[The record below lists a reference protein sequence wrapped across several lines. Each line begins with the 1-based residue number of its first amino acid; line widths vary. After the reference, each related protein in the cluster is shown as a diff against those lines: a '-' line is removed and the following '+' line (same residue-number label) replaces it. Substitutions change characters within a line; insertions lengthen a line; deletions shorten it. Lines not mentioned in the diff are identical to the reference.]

1 MTVYEK
7 ITSEKEASF
16 GKTMTVKEA
25 CDLWWNSVRIQSYE
39 EIIVWK
45 NIDDNSYS
53 CNIYDEYDEDD
64 SEELKELLNKEI
76 TLESDY
82 YYDEDGYPVVDAVFG
97 KVEKKEYSFDWEAWQ
112 EEQYKKKA
120 EKNRQKI
127 AAKKM
132 KEAMKN
138 GTLNISVPDHDIFTF
153 EPDQNTKRLVIT
165 GIKQTDI
172 TELEIPTSFDKRPI
186 TRVTKT
192 AFEKLS
198 KLEVL
203 KINSVETQVS
213 YCLEKC
219 PNLRKIVIG
228 HIIIKIRGKDMGS
241 EQSS

>member
-7 ITSEKEASF
+7 ITSEKEASL

-25 CDLWWNSVRIQSYE
+25 CDLLWSSVRIQSNV

-45 NIDDNSYS
+45 DIDDNSYT
-53 CNIYDEYDEDD
+53 CNIYDTYYEDD
-64 SEELKELLNKEI
+64 SEVLKELLDNEI
-76 TLESDY
+76 TLEPY
-82 YYDEDGYPVVDAVFG
+82 YYVEDGYPVVDAVFG
-97 KVEKKEYSFDWEAWQ
+97 N
-112 EEQYKKKA
+112 A

-132 KEAMKN
+132 KEAMRN
-138 GTLNISVPDHDIFTF
+138 GTLNISVPYHDIFKF

-165 GIKQTDI
+165 GIKLTGI
-172 TELEIPTSFDKRPI
+172 TKLEIPTSFDGRSI

-203 KINSVETQVS
+203 KINSIETQVS

-219 PNLRKIVIG
+219 PNLRKIKIG

-241 EQSS
+241 EQSSQ

>member
-7 ITSEKEASF
+7 ITSEKEASL

-25 CDLWWNSVRIQSYE
+25 CDLLWSSVRIQSNV

-45 NIDDNSYS
+45 DIDDNSYT
-53 CNIYDEYDEDD
+53 CNIYDECYEDD
-64 SEELKELLNKEI
+64 SEVLKELLNDEI
-76 TLESDY
+76 TLVSY
-82 YYDEDGYPVVDAVFG
+82 YYEDGYPVVDAVFG
-97 KVEKKEYSFDWEAWQ
+97 K
-112 EEQYKKKA
+112 A
-120 EKNRQKI
+120 EKNRLKI

-138 GTLNISVPDHDIFTF
+138 GTLNISVPYHNIFKF
-153 EPDQNTKRLVIT
+153 EPVQNTKRLVIT
-165 GIKQTDI
+165 GIKQTNI
-172 TELEIPTSFDKRPI
+172 KKLEIPTSFDGRPI

-192 AFEKLS
+192 AFENLS

-219 PNLRKIVIG
+219 PNLRKIEIG
-228 HIIIKIRGKDMGS
+228 HIIIKTRGKDMGS

>member
-7 ITSEKEASF
+7 ITSEKEASL

-25 CDLWWNSVRIQSYE
+25 CDLLWSSIRIQSNV

-45 NIDDNSYS
+45 DIDDNSYT
-53 CNIYDEYDEDD
+53 CNIYDECYEDD
-64 SEELKELLNKEI
+64 SEVLKELLNDEI
-76 TLESDY
+76 TLVSY
-82 YYDEDGYPVVDAVFG
+82 YYEDGYPVVDAVFG
-97 KVEKKEYSFDWEAWQ
+97 K
-112 EEQYKKKA
+112 A
-120 EKNRQKI
+120 EKNRLKI

-138 GTLNISVPDHDIFTF
+138 GTLNISVPDHDIFKF

-165 GIKQTDI
+165 GIKQTNI
-172 TELEIPTSFDKRPI
+172 KKLEIPTSFDGRPI

-192 AFEKLS
+192 AFENLS

-203 KINSVETQVS
+203 KINSIETQVS

-219 PNLRKIVIG
+219 PNLRKIEIG

>member
-7 ITSEKEASF
+7 ITSEKEASL
-16 GKTMTVKEA
+16 GKSMTVKEA
-25 CDLWWNSVRIQSYE
+25 CDLLWSSVRIQSNV

-45 NIDDNSYS
+45 DIDDNSYT
-53 CNIYDEYDEDD
+53 CNIYDECYEDD
-64 SEELKELLNKEI
+64 SEVLKELLNDEI
-76 TLESDY
+76 TLVSY
-82 YYDEDGYPVVDAVFG
+82 YYEDGYPVVDAVFG
-97 KVEKKEYSFDWEAWQ
+97 K
-112 EEQYKKKA
+112 A
-120 EKNRQKI
+120 EKNRLEI

-138 GTLNISVPDHDIFTF
+138 GTLNISVPYHNIFKF
-153 EPDQNTKRLVIT
+153 EPVQNTKRLVIT
-165 GIKQTDI
+165 GIKQTNI
-172 TELEIPTSFDKRPI
+172 KKLEIPTSFDGRPI

-203 KINSVETQVS
+203 KINSIETQVS

-219 PNLRKIVIG
+219 PNLRKIKIG

>member
-7 ITSEKEASF
+7 ITSEKEASL

-25 CDLWWNSVRIQSYE
+25 CDLLWSSVRIQSNV

-45 NIDDNSYS
+45 DIDDNSYT
-53 CNIYDEYDEDD
+53 CNIYDTYYEDD
-64 SEELKELLNKEI
+64 SEVLKELLDNEI
-76 TLESDY
+76 TLEPY
-82 YYDEDGYPVVDAVFG
+82 YYVEDGYPVVDAVFG
-97 KVEKKEYSFDWEAWQ
+97 NV
-112 EEQYKKKA
+112 

-132 KEAMKN
+132 KEAMRN
-138 GTLNISVPDHDIFTF
+138 ETLNISVPYHNIFKF
-153 EPDQNTKRLVIT
+153 EPVQNTKRLVIT
-165 GIKQTDI
+165 GIKLTGI
-172 TELEIPTSFDKRPI
+172 TKLEIPTSFDGRPI

-203 KINSVETQVS
+203 KINSIETQVS

-219 PNLRKIVIG
+219 PNLRKIEIG

-241 EQSS
+241 EQ

>member
-25 CDLWWNSVRIQSYE
+25 CDLWWNSVRIQSDE

-97 KVEKKEYSFDWEAWQ
+97 K
-112 EEQYKKKA
+112 A
-120 EKNRQKI
+120 EKNRLKI

-138 GTLNISVPDHDIFTF
+138 GTLNISVPYHNIFKF
-153 EPDQNTKRLVIT
+153 EPVQNTKRLVIT
-165 GIKQTDI
+165 GIKQTNI
-172 TELEIPTSFDKRPI
+172 KKLEIPTSFDGRPI

-203 KINSVETQVS
+203 KINSIETQVS

-241 EQSS
+241 EQ

>member
-7 ITSEKEASF
+7 ITSEKEASL

-25 CDLWWNSVRIQSYE
+25 CDLLWSSVRIQSNV

-45 NIDDNSYS
+45 DIDDNSYT
-53 CNIYDEYDEDD
+53 CNIYDECYEDD
-64 SEELKELLNKEI
+64 SEVLKELLNDEI
-76 TLESDY
+76 TLVSY
-82 YYDEDGYPVVDAVFG
+82 YYEDGYPVVDAVFG
-97 KVEKKEYSFDWEAWQ
+97 K
-112 EEQYKKKA
+112 A
-120 EKNRQKI
+120 EKNRLKI

-138 GTLNISVPDHDIFTF
+138 GTLNISVPYHNIFKF
-153 EPDQNTKRLVIT
+153 EPVQNTKRLVIT
-165 GIKQTDI
+165 GIKLTNI
-172 TELEIPTSFDKRPI
+172 KKLEIPTSFAGRPI

-203 KINSVETQVS
+203 KINSIETQVS

-219 PNLRKIVIG
+219 PNLRKIEIG

>member
-7 ITSEKEASF
+7 ITSEKEASL

-25 CDLWWNSVRIQSYE
+25 CDLLWSSVRIQSNV

-45 NIDDNSYS
+45 DIDDNSYT
-53 CNIYDEYDEDD
+53 CNIYDECYEDD
-64 SEELKELLNKEI
+64 SEVLKELLNDEI
-76 TLESDY
+76 TLVSY
-82 YYDEDGYPVVDAVFG
+82 YYEDGYPVVDAVFG
-97 KVEKKEYSFDWEAWQ
+97 K
-112 EEQYKKKA
+112 A
-120 EKNRQKI
+120 EKNRLKI

-132 KEAMKN
+132 KEAMRN
-138 GTLNISVPDHDIFTF
+138 GTLNISVPYHNIFKF
-153 EPDQNTKRLVIT
+153 EPVQNTKRLVIT

-172 TELEIPTSFDKRPI
+172 KKLEIPISVDGRPI

-203 KINSVETQVS
+203 KINSIETQVS

-241 EQSS
+241 EQ

>member
-7 ITSEKEASF
+7 ITSEKEASL

-25 CDLWWNSVRIQSYE
+25 CDLLWSSVRIQSNV

-45 NIDDNSYS
+45 DIDDNSYT
-53 CNIYDEYDEDD
+53 CNIYDECYEDD
-64 SEELKELLNKEI
+64 SEVLKELLNDEI
-76 TLESDY
+76 TLVSY
-82 YYDEDGYPVVDAVFG
+82 YYEDGYPVVDAVFG
-97 KVEKKEYSFDWEAWQ
+97 K
-112 EEQYKKKA
+112 A
-120 EKNRQKI
+120 EKNRLKI

-138 GTLNISVPDHDIFTF
+138 GTLNISVPYHNIFKF
-153 EPDQNTKRLVIT
+153 EPVQNTKRLVIT
-165 GIKQTDI
+165 GIKQTNI
-172 TELEIPTSFDKRPI
+172 KKLEIPTSFDGRPI

-203 KINSVETQVS
+203 IINSIETQVS

-219 PNLRKIVIG
+219 PNLRKIKIG

>member
-7 ITSEKEASF
+7 ITSEKEASL

-25 CDLWWNSVRIQSYE
+25 CDLLWSSVRIQSNV

-45 NIDDNSYS
+45 DIDDNSYT
-53 CNIYDEYDEDD
+53 CNIYDECYEDD
-64 SEELKELLNKEI
+64 SEVLKELLNDEI
-76 TLESDY
+76 TLVSY
-82 YYDEDGYPVVDAVFG
+82 YYEDGYPVVDAVFG
-97 KVEKKEYSFDWEAWQ
+97 K
-112 EEQYKKKA
+112 A
-120 EKNRQKI
+120 EKNRLKI

-138 GTLNISVPDHDIFTF
+138 GTLNISVPYHNIFKF
-153 EPDQNTKRLVIT
+153 EPVQNTKRLVIT
-165 GIKQTDI
+165 GIKQTNI
-172 TELEIPTSFDKRPI
+172 KKLEIPTSFDGRPI

-203 KINSVETQVS
+203 KINSIETQVS

-219 PNLRKIVIG
+219 PNLRKIKIG

-241 EQSS
+241 EQSSQ

>member
-7 ITSEKEASF
+7 ITLEKEASL

-25 CDLWWNSVRIQSYE
+25 CDLLWSSVRIQSNV

-45 NIDDNSYS
+45 DIDDNSYT
-53 CNIYDEYDEDD
+53 CNIYDTYYEDD
-64 SEELKELLNKEI
+64 SEVLKELLDNEI
-76 TLESDY
+76 TLEPY
-82 YYDEDGYPVVDAVFG
+82 YYVEDGYPVVDAVFG
-97 KVEKKEYSFDWEAWQ
+97 NV
-112 EEQYKKKA
+112 

-132 KEAMKN
+132 KEAMRN
-138 GTLNISVPDHDIFTF
+138 GTLNISVPYHDIFKF

-165 GIKQTDI
+165 GIKLTGI
-172 TELEIPTSFDKRPI
+172 TKLEIPTSFDGRPI

-203 KINSVETQVS
+203 KINSIETQVS

-219 PNLRKIVIG
+219 PNLRKIKIG

-241 EQSS
+241 EQSSQ

>member
-7 ITSEKEASF
+7 ITSEKEASL

-25 CDLWWNSVRIQSYE
+25 CDLWWSSVRIQSNV

-45 NIDDNSYS
+45 DIDDNSYT
-53 CNIYDEYDEDD
+53 CNIYDECYEDD
-64 SEELKELLNKEI
+64 SEVLKELLNDEI
-76 TLESDY
+76 TLVSY
-82 YYDEDGYPVVDAVFG
+82 YYEDGYPVVDAVFG
-97 KVEKKEYSFDWEAWQ
+97 K
-112 EEQYKKKA
+112 A
-120 EKNRQKI
+120 EKNRLKI

-138 GTLNISVPDHDIFTF
+138 GTLNISVPYHNIFKF
-153 EPDQNTKRLVIT
+153 EPVQNTKRLVIT
-165 GIKQTDI
+165 GIKQTNI
-172 TELEIPTSFDKRPI
+172 KKLEIPTSFDGRPI

-203 KINSVETQVS
+203 KINSIETQVS

-219 PNLRKIVIG
+219 PNLRKIKIG

-241 EQSS
+241 EQ

>member
-1 MTVYEK
+1 MNVYEK
-7 ITSEKEASF
+7 ITSEKEASL

-25 CDLWWNSVRIQSYE
+25 CDLWWSSVRIQSNV

-45 NIDDNSYS
+45 DIDDNSYT
-53 CNIYDEYDEDD
+53 CNIYDECYEDD
-64 SEELKELLNKEI
+64 SEVLKELLNDEI
-76 TLESDY
+76 TLVSY
-82 YYDEDGYPVVDAVFG
+82 YYEDGYPVVDAVFG
-97 KVEKKEYSFDWEAWQ
+97 K
-112 EEQYKKKA
+112 A
-120 EKNRQKI
+120 EKNRLKI

-132 KEAMKN
+132 KEAMRN
-138 GTLNISVPDHDIFTF
+138 GTLNISVPYHNIFKF
-153 EPDQNTKRLVIT
+153 EPVQNTKRLVIT
-165 GIKQTDI
+165 GIKQTNI
-172 TELEIPTSFDKRPI
+172 KKLEIPTSFDGRPI

-203 KINSVETQVS
+203 KINSIETQVS

-241 EQSS
+241 EQ

>member
-7 ITSEKEASF
+7 ITSEKEASL

-25 CDLWWNSVRIQSYE
+25 CDLLWSSIRIQSNV

-45 NIDDNSYS
+45 DIDDNSYT
-53 CNIYDEYDEDD
+53 CNIYDECYEDD
-64 SEELKELLNKEI
+64 SEVLKELLNDEI
-76 TLESDY
+76 TLVSY
-82 YYDEDGYPVVDAVFG
+82 YYEDGYPVVDAVFG
-97 KVEKKEYSFDWEAWQ
+97 K
-112 EEQYKKKA
+112 A
-120 EKNRQKI
+120 EKNRLKI

-138 GTLNISVPDHDIFTF
+138 GTLNISVPYHNIFKF
-153 EPDQNTKRLVIT
+153 EPVQNTKRLVIT
-165 GIKQTDI
+165 GIKQTNI
-172 TELEIPTSFDKRPI
+172 KKLEIPTSFDGRPI

-203 KINSVETQVS
+203 KINSIETQVS

-219 PNLRKIVIG
+219 PNLRKIEIG

>member
-7 ITSEKEASF
+7 ITSEKEASL

-25 CDLWWNSVRIQSYE
+25 CDLLWSSVRIQSNV

-45 NIDDNSYS
+45 DIDDNSYT
-53 CNIYDEYDEDD
+53 CNIYDECYEDD
-64 SEELKELLNKEI
+64 SEVLKELLNDEI
-76 TLESDY
+76 TLVSY
-82 YYDEDGYPVVDAVFG
+82 YYEDGYPVVDAVFG
-97 KVEKKEYSFDWEAWQ
+97 K
-112 EEQYKKKA
+112 A
-120 EKNRQKI
+120 EKNRLKI

-138 GTLNISVPDHDIFTF
+138 GTLNISVPYHNIFKF
-153 EPDQNTKRLVIT
+153 EPVQNTKRLVIT
-165 GIKQTDI
+165 GIKQTNI
-172 TELEIPTSFDKRPI
+172 KNLEIPTSFDGRPI

-203 KINSVETQVS
+203 KINSIETQVS

-228 HIIIKIRGKDMGS
+228 HIIIKIRGKDIRS
-241 EQSS
+241 EQ

>member
-7 ITSEKEASF
+7 ITSEKEASL

-25 CDLWWNSVRIQSYE
+25 CDLLWSSVRIQSNV

-45 NIDDNSYS
+45 DIDDNSYT
-53 CNIYDEYDEDD
+53 CNIYDECYEDD
-64 SEELKELLNKEI
+64 SEVLKELLNDEI
-76 TLESDY
+76 TLVSY
-82 YYDEDGYPVVDAVFG
+82 YYEDGYPVVDAVFG
-97 KVEKKEYSFDWEAWQ
+97 K
-112 EEQYKKKA
+112 A
-120 EKNRQKI
+120 EKNRLKI

-132 KEAMKN
+132 KEAMRN
-138 GTLNISVPDHDIFTF
+138 GTLNISVPYHNIFKF
-153 EPDQNTKRLVIT
+153 EPVQNTKRLVIT
-165 GIKQTDI
+165 GIKQTNI
-172 TELEIPTSFDKRPI
+172 KKLEIPTSFDGRPI

-192 AFEKLS
+192 AFENLS

-203 KINSVETQVS
+203 KINSIETQVS

-219 PNLRKIVIG
+219 PNLRKIEIG

>member
-7 ITSEKEASF
+7 ITSEKEASL

-25 CDLWWNSVRIQSYE
+25 CDLLWSSVRIQSNV

-45 NIDDNSYS
+45 DIDDNSYT
-53 CNIYDEYDEDD
+53 CNIYDECYEDD
-64 SEELKELLNKEI
+64 SEVLKELLNDEI
-76 TLESDY
+76 TLVSY
-82 YYDEDGYPVVDAVFG
+82 YYEDGYPVVDAVFG
-97 KVEKKEYSFDWEAWQ
+97 K
-112 EEQYKKKA
+112 A
-120 EKNRQKI
+120 EKNRLKI

-192 AFEKLS
+192 AFENLS

>member
-7 ITSEKEASF
+7 ITSEKEASL

-25 CDLWWNSVRIQSYE
+25 CDLLWSSVRIQSNV

-45 NIDDNSYS
+45 DIDDNSYT
-53 CNIYDEYDEDD
+53 CNIYDECYEDD
-64 SEELKELLNKEI
+64 SEVLKELLNDEI
-76 TLESDY
+76 TLVSY
-82 YYDEDGYPVVDAVFG
+82 YYEDGYPVVDAVFG
-97 KVEKKEYSFDWEAWQ
+97 K
-112 EEQYKKKA
+112 A
-120 EKNRQKI
+120 EKNRLKI

-132 KEAMKN
+132 KEAMRN
-138 GTLNISVPDHDIFTF
+138 GTLNISVPYHNIFKF
-153 EPDQNTKRLVIT
+153 EPVQNTKRLVIT
-165 GIKQTDI
+165 GIKQTNI
-172 TELEIPTSFDKRPI
+172 KKLEIPTSFDGRPI

-203 KINSVETQVS
+203 KINSIETQVS

-219 PNLRKIVIG
+219 PNLRKIEIG

-241 EQSS
+241 EQ

>member
-1 MTVYEK
+1 M
-7 ITSEKEASF
+7 
-16 GKTMTVKEA
+16 
-25 CDLWWNSVRIQSYE
+25 
-39 EIIVWK
+39 
-45 NIDDNSYS
+45 
-53 CNIYDEYDEDD
+53 
-64 SEELKELLNKEI
+64 
-76 TLESDY
+76 
-82 YYDEDGYPVVDAVFG
+82 VDAVFG
-97 KVEKKEYSFDWEAWQ
+97 K
-112 EEQYKKKA
+112 A
-120 EKNRQKI
+120 EKNRLKI

-138 GTLNISVPDHDIFTF
+138 GTLNISVPYHNIFKF
-153 EPDQNTKRLVIT
+153 EPVQNTKRLVIT
-165 GIKQTDI
+165 GIKQTNI
-172 TELEIPTSFDKRPI
+172 KKLEIPTSFDGRPI

-203 KINSVETQVS
+203 KINSIETQVS

>member
-7 ITSEKEASF
+7 ITSEKEASL
-16 GKTMTVKEA
+16 GKTMIVKEA
-25 CDLWWNSVRIQSYE
+25 CDLLWSSVRIQSNV

-45 NIDDNSYS
+45 DIDDNSYT
-53 CNIYDEYDEDD
+53 CNIYDECYEDD
-64 SEELKELLNKEI
+64 SEVLKELLNDEI
-76 TLESDY
+76 TLVSY
-82 YYDEDGYPVVDAVFG
+82 YYEDGYPVVDAVFG
-97 KVEKKEYSFDWEAWQ
+97 K
-112 EEQYKKKA
+112 A
-120 EKNRQKI
+120 EKNRLKI

-138 GTLNISVPDHDIFTF
+138 GTLNISVPYHNIFKF
-153 EPDQNTKRLVIT
+153 EPVQNTKRLVIT
-165 GIKQTDI
+165 GIKQTNI
-172 TELEIPTSFDKRPI
+172 KKLEIPTSFDGRSI

-203 KINSVETQVS
+203 KINSIETQVS

-219 PNLRKIVIG
+219 PNLRKIEIG

>member
-7 ITSEKEASF
+7 ITSEKEASL

-25 CDLWWNSVRIQSYE
+25 CDLLWSSIRIQSNV

-45 NIDDNSYS
+45 DIDDNSYT
-53 CNIYDEYDEDD
+53 CNIYDECYEDD
-64 SEELKELLNKEI
+64 SEVLKELLNDEI
-76 TLESDY
+76 TLVSY
-82 YYDEDGYPVVDAVFG
+82 YYEDGYPVVDAVFG
-97 KVEKKEYSFDWEAWQ
+97 K
-112 EEQYKKKA
+112 A
-120 EKNRQKI
+120 EKNRLKI

-138 GTLNISVPDHDIFTF
+138 GTLNISVPYHNIFKF
-153 EPDQNTKRLVIT
+153 EPVQNTKRLVIT

-172 TELEIPTSFDKRPI
+172 TELEIPTSFDGRPI

-192 AFEKLS
+192 AFENLS

-203 KINSVETQVS
+203 KINSIETQVS

-219 PNLRKIVIG
+219 PNLRKIEIG

>member
-7 ITSEKEASF
+7 ITSEKEASL

-25 CDLWWNSVRIQSYE
+25 CDLLWSSIRIQSNV

-45 NIDDNSYS
+45 DIDDNSYT
-53 CNIYDEYDEDD
+53 CNIYDECYEDD
-64 SEELKELLNKEI
+64 SEVLKELLNDEI
-76 TLESDY
+76 TLVSY
-82 YYDEDGYPVVDAVFG
+82 YYEDGYPVVDAVFG
-97 KVEKKEYSFDWEAWQ
+97 K
-112 EEQYKKKA
+112 A
-120 EKNRQKI
+120 EKNRLKI

-138 GTLNISVPDHDIFTF
+138 GTLNISVPYHNIFKF
-153 EPDQNTKRLVIT
+153 EPVQNTKRLVIT
-165 GIKQTDI
+165 GIKQTNI
-172 TELEIPTSFDKRPI
+172 KKLEIPTSFDGRPI

-192 AFEKLS
+192 AFENLS

-203 KINSVETQVS
+203 KINSIETQVS

-219 PNLRKIVIG
+219 PNLRKIEIG